1 MGGRAGGVA
10 VAVLLLLPTVAV
22 AAACAAG
29 RGGLAV
35 LLLWLLLWWCCCVAG
50 EALLQ
55 YAEVSEKDPKYM
67 GAYKETQ
74 PETQFDTGEERM
86 EKRAKPY
93 FY

>member
-1 MGGRAGGVA
+1 MGAGVGGRLGGVGA
-10 VAVLLLLPTVAV
+10 G
-22 AAACAAG
+22 AACGA
-29 RGGLAV
+29 RVDV
-35 LLLWLLLWWCCCVAG
+35 LRLWLLLWWCCRVAG

-67 GAYKETQ
+67 GAYKDTQ